1 MYSTTMCETDSWW
14 RAAAQHREPRLV
26 LCDDLEGCN
35 RSGEGGF
42 KGADTHTHTH
52 IYINDYD

>member
-52 IYINDYD
+52 THIYK

>member
-14 RAAAQHREPRLV
+14 RAAVQHREPRLV

-42 KGADTHTHTH
+42 QGGGTHTH
-52 IYINDYD
+52 IYK